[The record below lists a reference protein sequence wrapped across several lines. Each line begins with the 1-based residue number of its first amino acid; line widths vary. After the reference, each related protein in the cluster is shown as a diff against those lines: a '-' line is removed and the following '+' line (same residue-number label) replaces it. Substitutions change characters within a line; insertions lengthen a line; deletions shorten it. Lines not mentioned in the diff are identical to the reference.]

1 MHVFS
6 TWEGLLQGWQCNAW
20 IKIVSIN
27 AGRWNANTIKSVWPI
42 QQSSAQ
48 MPISLLLIMCLMRNH
63 SVGESP
69 NLCKHCT
76 VSIDLFGGD
85 MSLLG
90 LARRLFLPF
99 YKGWPGKDTQSGGA
113 LEAVTA
119 ITIQISYWGQ
129 VMRTDRLGDGSI
141 SDIDTRRGRTN
152 CDISFLSHVQR
163 SSWDNCVSVL
173 WALCVS
179 VCVWGYWRMCVCE
192 RGPKRSQNTKGA
204 SVALTVTV

>member
-6 TWEGLLQGWQCNAW
+6 TWEGLLQGWQCDAT

-48 MPISLLLIMCLMRNH
+48 MPISLLFLMCLMRNH
-63 SVGESP
+63 RVGESP
-69 NLCKHCT
+69 NLCKHT
-76 VSIDLFGGD
+76 VSVDLFGGD
-85 MSLLG
+85 ISLLA
-90 LARRLFLPF
+90 LARRLRFCTSIKDGL
-99 YKGWPGKDTQSGGA
+99 GKTQSWPAA

-119 ITIQISYWGQ
+119 ITIEISYWGQ

-152 CDISFLSHVQR
+152 CDISFLIHVQR
-163 SSWDNCVSVL
+163 SFWCSLNRYMSIANVL
-173 WALCVS
+173 EQVI
-179 VCVWGYWRMCVCE
+179 
-192 RGPKRSQNTKGA
+192 
-204 SVALTVTV
+204 